1 MIYYYQYFSLDT
13 FISTY
18 PSDNPLFTTFNSI
31 TVCAGLSHFA
41 LDSGM
46 TKRTQTIRVTE
57 KNRWGVT
64 VSDFYGESLHSHPKL
79 RGLVDNND

>member
-18 PSDNPLFTTFNSI
+18 PSDSLLFTTFNSI

-41 LDSGM
+41 LDFGM
-46 TKRTQTIRVTE
+46 TKRIQTIRVNE
-57 KNRWGVT
+57 KNRGGVS
-64 VSDFYGESLHSHPKL
+64 VSDFYGQSLHSHPKL
-79 RGLVDNND
+79 WGLVDTND